1 MLDLARH
8 YYYCLLDSHSG
19 YNQIAI
25 ASEDLE
31 KTTFTCPYGTFAF
44 RRIPF
49 GLCNAQATFQRCM
62 MVVFSDMVK
71 KSIEAFMDDFSMFGT
86 TSDNCLINLER
97 VLKRCEQ
104 TNLSKLGKMSLYG
117 QRKGSFGS

>member
-1 MLDLARH
+1 
-8 YYYCLLDSHSG
+8 
-19 YNQIAI
+19 
-25 ASEDLE
+25 
-31 KTTFTCPYGTFAF
+31 
-44 RRIPF
+44 
-49 GLCNAQATFQRCM
+49 

-104 TNLSKLGKMSLYG
+104 TNLSKLGKTSLYG